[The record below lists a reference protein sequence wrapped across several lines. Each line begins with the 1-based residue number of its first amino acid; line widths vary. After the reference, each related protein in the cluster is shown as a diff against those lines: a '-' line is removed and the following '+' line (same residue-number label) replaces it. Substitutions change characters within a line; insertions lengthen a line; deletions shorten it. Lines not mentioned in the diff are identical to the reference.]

1 MLKVTHRKVNMS
13 LLQKLQSAAKT
24 AKSNGSV
31 REDEYF
37 YYPTRDAAGNAQ
49 VTIRFLPGFNEDDLP
64 FAKMYKHG
72 FKNNGKWLIENCPT
86 TIGQECPICSANSEL
101 WETNVES
108 NKTLVRERKRKIEYY
123 SWIMVINDPKNPEH
137 NGKIYKFKY
146 GSTIFD
152 IIASKLEPEFDDEQ
166 PINVFDLEE
175 GANFRFKIRKV
186 DGQTKYD
193 KSTFD
198 NESSLTE
205 EQIETFFAHVKEQQ
219 SVSSHIAAENFKT
232 QEELQKRLDLVLG
245 NIQSKSKSKSASDEI
260 DDEFEQI
267 EERSSA
273 KSGKTSK
280 SSQKSDELDDVLND
294 LFDEDIP
301 Y

>member
-108 NKTLVRERKRKIEYY
+108 NKTLARERKRKIEYY

-219 SVSSHIAAENFKT
+219 SVSSHIAEENFKSV
-232 QEELQKRLDLVLG
+232 EDLQKRLNIVLG
-245 NIQSKSKSKSASDEI
+245 TSQSGGKSKPNKSDE
-260 DDEFEQI
+260 DEELFEPL
-267 EERSSA
+267 EEKPSN
-273 KSGKTSK
+273 KSKSK
-280 SSQKSDELDDVLND
+280 SSQKSDELDDVLSD
-294 LFDEDIP
+294 LFDDDIP
-301 Y
+301 F